1 MSTALPLNM
10 FQPFCEYQYMIQSS
24 TLRGLAL
31 GTLFACAF
39 ASGAVAGDAPAVTKL
54 NGKAAIAG
62 TYGEQDNQDGEFGGL
77 FLGSLTAPVTHDFGF
92 QGDTVLG
99 TRDGNE
105 IAGIGGHFFWRDP
118 AKGLLGI
125 TGSYLDINNSNATPD
140 QSVTRFGGEGELY
153 LGQFTVAVTSGY
165 QNGSNVRD
173 GYYGSATGYWYAND
187 DLRFSLGATNDPVL
201 NTAAVAGIEF
211 QPRTMAMSGLT
222 FFADATAGDNDYTT
236 GQIGVRFYFGD
247 DKSLKLR
254 NRNDDP
260 IANLPGD
267 AMTSAT
273 AANQTPGQT
282 AAQECNARPGGWTWT
297 GFSCLGDN

>member
-1 MSTALPLNM
+1 M
-10 FQPFCEYQYMIQSS
+10 YISS
-24 TLRGLAL
+24 AARAVAL
-31 GTLFACAF
+31 GTLFACAIVG
-39 ASGAVAGDAPAVTKL
+39 GAIAGEAPAVTKL

-92 QGDTVLG
+92 QADTVIG

-118 AKGLLGI
+118 AKGLVGL
-125 TGSYLDINNSNATPD
+125 TGSYVSINNSNATPD
-140 QSVTRFGGEGELY
+140 QSVARVGGEAELY

-165 QNGSNVRD
+165 QNGFHVKD

-201 NTAAVAGIEF
+201 NTAAIAGIEF
-211 QPRTMAMSGLT
+211 QPRTASMSGLT
-222 FFADATAGDNDYTT
+222 FFADATAGDNNYTT

-267 AMTSAT
+267 SITSAT
-273 AANQTPGQT
+273 AAESAPDN
-282 AAQECNARPGGWTWT
+282 AAERECNARSNGWYWN
-297 GFSCLGDN
+297 GSSCANIH